1 MLKKQDKKTFFFSC
15 VSWSALGGGGTKPSS
30 LIGHKAEP
38 SPFAVLVVVLFKKEL
53 ISFWCLLSWADIS
66 RCVYWLQEDQT
77 LCAAFAISNKRCF
90 IFALQFL

>member
-1 MLKKQDKKTFFFSC
+1 MSRDLH
-15 VSWSALGGGGTKPSS
+15 LGGGTKPSS

-38 SPFAVLVVVLFKKEL
+38 SPFAVLVVVLFKKEQ

>member
-1 MLKKQDKKTFFFSC
+1 MLKKQDKKLFS
-15 VSWSALGGGGTKPSS
+15 SPLSRNLHLGGGGTKPSS

-38 SPFAVLVVVLFKKEL
+38 SPFAVLVVVLFKKEQ